1 MVDGFVESW
10 REPGQV
16 VETNMAAIAVTRC
29 KSDLCPY
36 VKLMLDCSQKL
47 LWNIIAI
54 RNSYKYSFLA
64 TE

>member
-29 KSDLCPY
+29 KSDSCPY
-36 VKLMLDCSQKL
+36 VKLMLGCSWRL
-47 LWNIIAI
+47 L
-54 RNSYKYSFLA
+54 
-64 TE
+64 

>member
-29 KSDLCPY
+29 KSDSCHY
-36 VKLMLDCSQKL
+36 VTLMLDCS
-47 LWNIIAI
+47 
-54 RNSYKYSFLA
+54 RRFL
-64 TE
+64 